1 MELKIKKLIEN
12 IFFEIPCNLLHEDNM
27 TREQTS
33 NSYCLHHIIG
43 RLSSISQTLVFITNS
58 YVVICEMGQAD
69 ADPRV
74 EGIRGHIE

>member
-1 MELKIKKLIEN
+1 
-12 IFFEIPCNLLHEDNM
+12 M

-43 RLSSISQTLVFITNS
+43 RLPLISQALVFITIS
-58 YVVICEMGQAD
+58 SVLIREMGQAD